1 MQTVIQLVSN
11 TQDNVEQTSDSN
23 IYIPWTAGA
32 LNGTQKPEPTTE
44 RSVIKQSEFSEPTT
58 TIAHT
63 TTGSSFPF
71 PDASSATSHSSAT
84 TTQHRMTQPILK

>member
-11 TQDNVEQTSDSN
+11 TQDDVEQTSDSN

-63 TTGSSFPF
+63 TTGSSFPS
-71 PDASSATSHSSAT
+71 PATSHSSAT